1 MQENVQLNHRI
12 NNLERDL
19 VEGCTRNNRIAQ
31 HELYHKYCN
40 AMFST
45 TYRIL
50 NNYENAQDALQ
61 DAFIQVFRDIRQF
74 RGTSTLGAWIKT
86 IVVRSALHK
95 LRTEK
100 RLELELLDS
109 SFEESFVPV
118 PEYLNSEYL
127 EKAILTLPD
136 GCRTV
141 FLLVEVEGYSH
152 AETAK
157 MLNVTTGT
165 SKSQLFHARKL
176 LKQRLAL
183 KIEQK

>member
-1 MQENVQLNHRI
+1 
-12 NNLERDL
+12 
-19 VEGCTRNNRIAQ
+19 
-31 HELYHKYCN
+31 
-40 AMFST
+40 MFST